1 MSGRC
6 AVGVSR
12 IEGHGVTAKVLE
24 YPLDHGRCL
33 DARDNTQAPTALTAA
48 LDVDGEHTPQALCP
62 GHCRLAPATFFL
74 PVPDICGGR

>member
-1 MSGRC
+1 
-6 AVGVSR
+6 VSR

-48 LDVDGEHTPQALCP
+48 LLILYPKKA
-62 GHCRLAPATFFL
+62 
-74 PVPDICGGR
+74 